1 MKSNWISNVTFCSD
15 SETALTKCITTHTNT
30 VFQDR
35 LKFIIDKDTILHS
48 NIETDEVYCD
58 FHISQKVD
66 IISNFHSQNKF
77 DILIDGNIVKDID
90 FIFMVLCPY
99 SKITCRFYTLK
110 TELDSLK
117 CFLLNMNCVYLKN
130 QERKSIASNYELNTL
145 KCFYKNGKCIPRNVQ
160 FLYFTN

>member
-1 MKSNWISNVTFCSD
+1 MEIDWISNVIFCSD
-15 SETALTKCITTHTNT
+15 SETALTKCFTTKTNT
-30 VFQDR
+30 VFQDT

-48 NIETDEVYCD
+48 NIETGEVYCD
-58 FHISQKVD
+58 FNISQKVD

-99 SKITCRFYTLK
+99 SKITCRFYSLK

-117 CFLLNMNCVYLKN
+117 CFLLNMNCVYLKS
-130 QERKSIASNYELNTL
+130 QERKYIGSKYELNTL
-145 KCFYKNGKCIPRNVQ
+145 KCFYKSGKCIPRNVQ
-160 FLYFTN
+160 FLYITN